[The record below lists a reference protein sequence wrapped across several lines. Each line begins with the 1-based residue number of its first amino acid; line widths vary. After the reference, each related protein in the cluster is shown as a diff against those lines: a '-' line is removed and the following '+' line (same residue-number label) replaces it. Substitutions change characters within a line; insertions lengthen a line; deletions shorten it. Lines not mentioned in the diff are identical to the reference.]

1 MLVFIGLVFL
11 LVSFTERGQSQQ
23 SLVDLTVGW
32 YLILELFWKAFDLKT
47 FCMKFG
53 LIYPYAVSFVS
64 FIRSYQIKAKLYRG
78 RISFKSLEKS
88 QVDWFLCCSFWHRF
102 GSFWVNWCHFP
113 QLVVLS
119 SALNNFYEIS
129 YPYFTYSS
137 PPFIFGRKS
146 WQDIFIST
154 FCAYMGSEDV
164 GCTLFRES
172 FTISWYILFH
182 SLDVSSPAVRNGLHL
197 LLQSLSIGNT

>member
-1 MLVFIGLVFL
+1 
-11 LVSFTERGQSQQ
+11 
-23 SLVDLTVGW
+23 
-32 YLILELFWKAFDLKT
+32 
-47 FCMKFG
+47 MKFG
-53 LIYPYAVSFVS
+53 LIYPYAELFV
-64 FIRSYQIKAKLYRG
+64 RIKLRPNYTGGKLA
-78 RISFKSLEKS
+78 SNQWKS

-129 YPYFTYSS
+129 FPYFTYSS

-182 SLDVSSPAVRNGLHL
+182 SLDVSSPAVGNGLHL